1 MDGLSCVLLANLT
14 VLVYDT
20 IDTFPDQVNHVWAP
34 PYSWGTFLYLLLRF
48 FPFVNGIMAV
58 QLAFSDSPS
67 PLRCRTENRV
77 VTCVIVIG
85 ILVSEGVLAMRTYAL
100 YNRSRWIRYVLG
112 GIWMCTVVPALAIT
126 GVELASLE
134 YHYRALPGCHL
145 GHASPIIIG
154 AYLLLMISE
163 TAILVLTI
171 AMGIRHLRRIP
182 SPTHGWIFR
191 LYRDGVVFYLSIVL
205 ISLLNVLLPVIS
217 VNFANWLASPQHTVH
232 SICSCR
238 ILMLILKQKQASRS
252 RTHNGWG
259 RTTST
264 APTTA
269 LDTEDILSTMPTA
282 WITTNDTDNFD
293 KPPQGGEYARPYLA
307 EHTLRGTHDA
317 EAGGL
322 RYAVYEREADGIE
335 LE

>member
-1 MDGLSCVLLANLT
+1 MDGLSCVLLASLT

-20 IDTFPDQVNHVWAP
+20 IDTFADQVNHVWAP
-34 PYSWGTFLYLLLRF
+34 PYSYGTFLYILLRY
-48 FPFVNGIMAV
+48 FPFVDGIMAV
-58 QLAFSDSPS
+58 ELVFDHPAPI
-67 PLRCRTENRV
+67 RCRTENRV

-100 YNRSRWIRYVLG
+100 YNRTRWISYVLG
-112 GIWMCTVVPALAIT
+112 GIWVCTVLPALAIS

-134 YHYRALPGCHL
+134 SIL
-145 GHASPIIIG
+145 G
-154 AYLLLMISE
+154 
-163 TAILVLTI
+163 LTVV
-171 AMGIRHLRRIP
+171 MGIRHLRRI
-182 SPTHGWIFR
+182 SNAQAHGWVFK

-205 ISLLNVLLPVIS
+205 ISLLNVLLPIIDADY
-217 VNFANWLASPQHTVH
+217 ANWLASPQHTVH
-232 SICSCR
+232 GICSCR
-238 ILMLILKQKQASRS
+238 ILMLILKQKRSSRS
-252 RTHNGWG
+252 RTRSGGG

-264 APTTA
+264 APTMT

-293 KPPQGGEYARPYLA
+293 KPPQGGEYATPYLA
-307 EHTLRGTHDA
+307 VHTMRDTHDA

-335 LE
+335 LEAR